1 MECKTCASSAPETA
15 RYCSQCGSLLPFG
28 ASGSDHSQLPF
39 GFRSPPY
46 FAQRILDAAPL
57 AIVALDPSGRI
68 QYINRFLEELS
79 GRRLAEIAGRDWFD
93 TFLPERDRVRIREI
107 FRTAVTQ
114 APTRGNRNPIVT
126 ASGEERDIEWNDELL
141 QDEQGRVAGLIAI
154 GQDVTEQ
161 VRAERA
167 ARESEERFRKLME
180 HSTKVIALYDADT
193 RILYQSP
200 SVRDVLGYEPE
211 EMIGRL
217 AFEYC
222 HPDDRPAI
230 RERMPEI
237 LSTPGAIGKVELRS
251 RCKDGSYRWLELIA
265 TNRLHDPTI
274 RAVVGSYRD
283 ISAQKA
289 VEEILRLQ
297 EQAIALSL
305 RPILFADGDGCLNSA
320 NRAFVRSW
328 GYADTSDIVG
338 RRLTEVCGPPAAV
351 GEILDKL
358 RGDGN
363 WIGELTGTRR
373 DGTPFPIECTAVAIR
388 DDNDRLKSLMISCA
402 DITERKR
409 TQETLQLSERRF
421 RKLIENSADAI
432 ALYDAAG
439 TILYRVPTAT
449 AMLGYRSDELIG
461 QSAFDYCHP
470 DDAPLAKGVL
480 LAVLERPDQPVR
492 LELRCRTKSGSYRWV
507 ELVATNQLEEPAVR
521 AIVGNYRDITDRK
534 ESEEREAVRL
544 AKLRRLSELSMRMAG
559 EPPSVFTHV
568 VQMIGE
574 LFGVKMVCLMVV
586 ENEDL
591 AFQAIFANGR
601 ATVDHQRCALAGT
614 ACGLVASTGKLLI
627 FDRVRERFPDSKIF
641 QEHNIVTYCGF
652 PAVDG
657 KGCVAAVVCL
667 LHDHPREF
675 AEEDQELL
683 RLIGQRVA
691 TEVER
696 TRIQTARQRAEA
708 ELRNSEERFRTLFES
723 APIPIVLTDLDGRYS
738 AVNPAF
744 ESSTGFSAD
753 EVIAKTSVD
762 IGLIAAETLEARAAS
777 AALRSH
783 GRVDNLEVLTRTR
796 SGQLRNCLFSSRVV
810 SLGEAPQV
818 LSLAIDITERKQ
830 AEAELRTTKERYEL
844 VIRGLNEGVWDL
856 NLVTNELT
864 PSERLLEMI
873 GFDRGEISP
882 DLNAWL
888 DLVHPEDRSMV
899 AEQIRRHSARR
910 EPYSI
915 RFRHRHKSGDY
926 LWLHGRGQA
935 VWNER
940 GEVIQLAGSVA
951 DITSQVE
958 AQQAL
963 EASEERF
970 RMLFEAAPFAV
981 TVNGMDGRFTAVNP
995 AFEQL
1000 SGYAASEVLGRI
1012 PLDLGMGT
1020 GSVGVELVV
1029 DILERS
1035 GRLDY
1040 VETTTRTK
1048 GGRRRNVLFC
1058 CRLVTLGGKRQI
1070 LSSSIDITDR
1080 KRAEEALRT
1089 SEQRLAEAQR
1099 IAHVGNWHWEIQ
1111 TDEIAWSDEVYRI
1124 FGMTPRSITPHYQT
1138 EFLNL
1143 AHPEDRSAIIAA
1155 VRETLETGRP
1165 YVIEHRIRRADGT
1178 ERIVRENGEVVRDEH
1193 GHTIGMKGTV
1203 QDITERIAAESQLK
1217 LLRDEMA
1224 HVARLG
1230 MLGELAAGIA
1240 HELNQPLAAIANYA
1254 FAVESRLARQSEAGR
1269 RQAPE
1274 SNRSII
1280 RRISD
1285 QAERG
1290 GEIIRRLQAMIRNQ
1304 PSQRSTVS
1312 ISRLIDEV
1320 LALLAGDLRL
1330 AQIDVS
1336 VDAPE
1341 SLPSVMVDPVQI
1353 QQVLFNLIR
1362 NSIES
1367 LRQQSENRRLGIRA
1381 DLEPESMLRIRVRD
1395 SGAGV
1400 PADMQ
1405 PRLFTPFATSKPKGL
1420 GLGLPISKRI
1430 IEFHGGEICCNAAI
1444 DSGFEVCFSL
1454 PIADGESCS
1463 HA

>member
-1 MECKTCASSAPETA
+1 MIV
-15 RYCSQCGSLLPFG
+15 SL
-28 ASGSDHSQLPF
+28 D
-39 GFRSPPY
+39 R
-46 FAQRILDAAPL
+46 
-57 AIVALDPSGRI
+57 SGRI
-68 QYINRFLEELS
+68 QYINRFLEDLS
-79 GRRLAEIAGRDWFD
+79 GYRLAEVVGRDWFD
-93 TFLPERDRVRIREI
+93 TFLPERDRDRVREI
-107 FRTAVTQ
+107 FRMALTQ
-114 APTRGNRNPIVT
+114 SPTRGNRNAILT
-126 ASGEERDIEWNDELL
+126 RSGEERDIEWNDEVL
-141 QDEQGRVAGLIAI
+141 QDDRGLVTGLVAI

-161 VRAERA
+161 VRAESI

-180 HSTKVIALYDADT
+180 HSSKVIALYDADT

-211 EMIGRL
+211 EMIGRHG
-217 AFEYC
+217 FEYC
-222 HPDDRPAI
+222 HPDDLPAI
-230 RERMPEI
+230 RERMPEV

-289 VEEILRLQ
+289 TEESLRLC
-297 EQAIALSL
+297 EQAIALSIT
-305 RPILFADGDGCLNSA
+305 PILFADGDGQLSSA
-320 NRAFVRSW
+320 NRAFERTW
-328 GYADTSDIVG
+328 GYSCEADIVG
-338 RRLTEVCGPPAAV
+338 RRLADVCSPAATA
-351 GEILDKL
+351 GEILETL
-358 RGDGN
+358 RRN
-363 WIGELTGTRR
+363 ESWTGELEGTRF
-373 DGTPFPIECTAVAIR
+373 DGSQFPVECTAVAIR
-388 DDNDRLKSLMISCA
+388 DDAGRLKSLMISFA
-402 DITERKR
+402 DITVQKQSRDV
-409 TQETLQLSERRF
+409 LQLSEQRF

-449 AMLGYRSDELIG
+449 AMLGYQSDELIG
-461 QSAFDYCHP
+461 QCAFDYCHP
-470 DDAPLAKGVL
+470 DDAPLAKEVL
-480 LAVLERPDQPVR
+480 QAILERPDQPIG
-492 LELRCRTKSGSYRWV
+492 LELRCRTRCGSYRWV
-507 ELVATNQLEEPAVR
+507 ELIATNQLDEPAVR
-521 AIVGNYRDITDRK
+521 AIVGNYRDITERK
-534 ESEEREAVRL
+534 ESEEREAARL
-544 AKLRRLSELSMRMAG
+544 VKLRRLSELSMRMAG
-559 EPPSVFTHV
+559 EPASVFTHV

-591 AFQAIFANGR
+591 AFQAIFADGK

-614 ACGLVASTGKLLI
+614 ACGLVAATGKLQI
-627 FDRVRERFPDSKIF
+627 IDRVQERFPDSTILR
-641 QEHNIVTYCGF
+641 EHKIVTYCGF

-657 KGCVAAVVCL
+657 EGCVAAVVCL
-667 LHDHPREF
+667 LDDQHREF
-675 AEEDQELL
+675 SEEDQELL

-696 TRIQTARQRAEA
+696 TRIQTAQLRAEA
-708 ELRNSEERFRTLFES
+708 ELRDSEERFRTLFES

-753 EVIAKTSVD
+753 EVIARTSVD
-762 IGLIAAETLEARAAS
+762 VGLISAETGEAHAAS
-777 AALRSH
+777 ASLRSQ

-796 SGQLRNCLFSSRVV
+796 SGELRNCLFSSRVV
-810 SLGEAPQV
+810 RLGEAPQV
-818 LSLAIDITERKQ
+818 LSLAVDITERKQ

-864 PSERLLEMI
+864 PSDRLLEMI

-888 DLVHPEDRSMV
+888 DLIHPEDRPMV
-899 AEQIRRHSARR
+899 ADQIRRHSELH

-915 RFRHRHKSGDY
+915 RFRHRQKSGSY
-926 LWLHGRGQA
+926 LWLYARGQA
-935 VWNER
+935 VWNEQ
-940 GEVIQLAGSVA
+940 GHAIQLAGSVA

-981 TVNGMDGRFTAVNP
+981 TVNGTDGRFTAVNP

-1012 PLDLGMGT
+1012 PMDLGMGT
-1020 GSVGVELVV
+1020 GSVGRELVL

-1035 GRLDY
+1035 GRLDH

-1048 GGRRRNVLFC
+1048 SGRIRNVLFS
-1058 CRLVTLGGKRQI
+1058 CRMVTLGGKRQI

-1080 KRAEEALRT
+1080 KLAEEALRT

-1099 IAHVGNWHWEIQ
+1099 IAHIGNWHWEIR

-1138 EFLNL
+1138 EFLNF
-1143 AHPEDRSAIIAA
+1143 AHPEDRSTIVAA

-1165 YVIEHRIRRADGT
+1165 YVVEHRICRADGT
-1178 ERIVRENGEVVRDEH
+1178 ERIVRENGEAVHDEH
-1193 GHTIGMKGTV
+1193 GQTIGIKGTV

-1217 LLRDEMA
+1217 LLSDEMA

-1254 FAVESRLARQSEAGR
+1254 FALESRLTGNSEVGR
-1269 RQAPE
+1269 HSSPETNQAVV
-1274 SNRSII
+1274 
-1280 RRISD
+1280 RRISS

-1304 PSQRSTVS
+1304 PPQRSAVS
-1312 ISRLIDEV
+1312 MSRLIQEV
-1320 LALLAGDLRL
+1320 LALLAADLRL
-1330 AQIDVS
+1330 AQVEVT
-1336 VDAPE
+1336 VDAAE
-1341 SLPSVMVDPVQI
+1341 LLPPVMVDPVQI

-1367 LRQQSENRRLGIRA
+1367 FRQPTEARCLKIEV
-1381 DLEPESMLRIRVRD
+1381 EPERKSMLLIRVRD

-1400 PADMQ
+1400 PADMR
-1405 PRLFTPFATSKPKGL
+1405 PRLFTPFATSKPQGL
-1420 GLGLPISKRI
+1420 GLGLPICKRI
-1430 IEFHGGEICCNAAI
+1430 VEFHGGEIRCNAAVEC
-1444 DSGFEVCFSL
+1444 GFEICFSL
-1454 PIADGESCS
+1454 PIAD
-1463 HA
+1463 